1 LVRSAEIAGRRSA
14 EEGVVDRSAV
24 NNPRA
29 PILSVPDRSEIA
41 LTDLLTS
48 PLRAG
53 RHLAVWIVWHSV
65 GVSLL
70 PEEE

>member
-1 LVRSAEIAGRRSA
+1 MRVNHDQEAII
-14 EEGVVDRSAV
+14 DRSAV

-29 PILSVPDRSEIA
+29 PILPAPDVRQVA

-53 RHLAVWIVWHSV
+53 RHLAVWLVWHSV

-70 PEEE
+70 AEKE